1 MEIIAR
7 EIVSTDWITIVIM
20 VCFALLATAKL
31 MNSVRFSE
39 FVMLFNTNKYVVL
52 NQKGNKLST
61 LFNGVLILVQVLSV
75 SLFIYLCVDVLQW
88 QSDNTTDMMLYLKIA
103 SLYLFVL
110 ICKILIEKIISTIF
124 SIEVLIED
132 YLFYKISY
140 RNFLG
145 LILLPLNLLFIYT
158 AKPSKIVLIVLAVS
172 LLILNLIVLFSVY
185 KKNENIILNHMFY
198 FILYLCAL
206 EIAPYFMLYKL
217 II

>member
-1 MEIIAR
+1 MEFITREIIA
-7 EIVSTDWITIVIM
+7 TDWITIVIM
-20 VCFALLATAKL
+20 VCLTLLATAKL
-31 MNSVRFSE
+31 MNSARFSE

-61 LFNGVLILVQVLSV
+61 VFNGLLILVQVFSV
-75 SLFIYLCVDVLQW
+75 SLFIYLCIDVLQW
-88 QSDNTTDMMLYLKIA
+88 ESDTIDMILYFKIA

-124 SIEVLIED
+124 SIETLIED

-145 LILLPLNLLFIYT
+145 VILLPLNLLFIYT
-158 AKPSKIVLIVLAVS
+158 AKPSKIVLIVLVVS
-172 LLILNLIVLFSVY
+172 LLILNLIILFSIY

>member
-1 MEIIAR
+1 MKFIAR
-7 EIVSTDWITIVIM
+7 ELISTDWITIVIM
-20 VCFALLATAKL
+20 VSITLLASAKL
-31 MNSVRFSE
+31 INSIRFSE
-39 FVMLFNTNKYVVL
+39 FIMLFNTNKYVVV

-61 LFNGVLILVQVLSV
+61 FFNSVLILAQILSI
-75 SLFIYLCVDVLQW
+75 SLFAYLCIEAFQW
-88 QSDNTTDMMLYLKIA
+88 QGDSIDMMFYFKIA
-103 SLYLFVL
+103 SLYLFVF

-124 SIEVLIED
+124 SIETLIED

-145 LILLPLNLLFIYT
+145 VILLPLNLLFVYSV
-158 AKPSKIVLIVLAVS
+158 KPSKIVMIILIVS
-172 LLILNLIVLFSVY
+172 LLLLNLIILFSVY
-185 KKNENIILNHMFY
+185 RRNENVILNNLFY

>member
-1 MEIIAR
+1 MDIIAR
-7 EIVSTDWITIVIM
+7 EIIGTDWITIVIM
-20 VCFALLATAKL
+20 VCLVLLTTAKL
-31 MNSVRFSE
+31 INSARFLE
-39 FVMLFNTNKYVVL
+39 FVMLFNTNKYIVL

-75 SLFIYLCVDVLQW
+75 CLFIYLCADVLQW
-88 QSDNTTDMMLYLKIA
+88 QRDAIDMIFYFKIA

-110 ICKILIEKIISTIF
+110 ICKILVEKIISTLF

-145 LILLPLNLLFIYT
+145 VILLPLNLIFIY
-158 AKPSKIVLIVLAVS
+158 AVKPSEIILYILIGS
-172 LLILNLIVLFSVY
+172 LSILNLIVFISFF

-206 EIAPYFMLYKL
+206 EIAPYFILYKL
-217 II
+217 IV

>member
-1 MEIIAR
+1 MEVITREII
-7 EIVSTDWITIVIM
+7 STDWITIVILM
-20 VCFALLATAKL
+20 CFVLLATAKL
-31 MNSVRFSE
+31 MNSARFSE

-61 LFNGVLILVQVLSV
+61 FFNGVLVLVQALSV
-75 SLFIYLCVDVLQW
+75 SLFIYLCLDVLQW
-88 QSDNTTDMMLYLKIA
+88 QSDTVDVILYLKIA

-110 ICKILIEKIISTIF
+110 ICKILVEKIISAIF
-124 SIEVLIED
+124 SIEILIED
-132 YLFYKISY
+132 YLFYKLSY

-145 LILLPLNLLFIYT
+145 VILLPLNLLFIYT
-158 AKPSKIVLIVLAVS
+158 TKPSKIVLIILIAS
-172 LLILNLIVLFSVY
+172 LLILNLIILFSVY
-185 KKNENIILNHMFY
+185 KKNENIILNHSLY

>member
-1 MEIIAR
+1 MKVIVREIIA
-7 EIVSTDWITIVIM
+7 TDWITIVIM
-20 VCFALLATAKL
+20 TSIILLASARL

-39 FVMLFNTNKYVVL
+39 FIMLFNTNKYVVI

-61 LFNGVLILVQVLSV
+61 FFNGVLMLVQILSISLFAYLSV
-75 SLFIYLCVDVLQW
+75 EAFQW
-88 QSDNTTDMMLYLKIA
+88 QGDHIDMMLYFKIA
-103 SLYLFVL
+103 ALYLFVV
-110 ICKILIEKIISTIF
+110 ICKILVEKIISTIF
-124 SIEVLIED
+124 SIETLIED

-145 LILLPLNLLFIYT
+145 VILLPLNLLFVYSV
-158 AKPSKIVLIVLAVS
+158 KPSKIVVIVLIVS
-172 LLILNLIVLFSVY
+172 LLILNLIILFSVY
-185 KKNENIILNHMFY
+185 RRNENVILNNLFY

>member
-1 MEIIAR
+1 MDIIAR
-7 EIVSTDWITIVIM
+7 EIIGTDWITIVIM
-20 VCFALLATAKL
+20 VCLVLLTTAKL
-31 MNSVRFSE
+31 MNSARFLE
-39 FVMLFNTNKYVVL
+39 FVMLFNTNKYIVL

-75 SLFIYLCVDVLQW
+75 CLFIYLCADVLQW
-88 QSDNTTDMMLYLKIA
+88 QRDAIDMIFYFKIA

-110 ICKILIEKIISTIF
+110 ICKILVEKIISTLF

-145 LILLPLNLLFIYT
+145 VILLPLNLIFIY
-158 AKPSKIVLIVLAVS
+158 AVKPSEIILYFLIVS
-172 LLILNLIVLFSVY
+172 LSILNLIVFISFF

-206 EIAPYFMLYKL
+206 EIAPYFILYKL
-217 II
+217 IV

>member
-1 MEIIAR
+1 MEVITREII
-7 EIVSTDWITIVIM
+7 STDWITIVILM
-20 VCFALLATAKL
+20 CFVLLATAKL
-31 MNSVRFSE
+31 MNSARFSE

-61 LFNGVLILVQVLSV
+61 FFNGVLILVQVLSV
-75 SLFIYLCVDVLQW
+75 SLFIYLCLDVLQW
-88 QSDNTTDMMLYLKIA
+88 QSDTVDVILYLKIA

-110 ICKILIEKIISTIF
+110 ICKILVEKIISAIF
-124 SIEVLIED
+124 SIEILIED
-132 YLFYKISY
+132 YLFYKLSY

-145 LILLPLNLLFIYT
+145 VILLPLNLLFIYT
-158 AKPSKIVLIVLAVS
+158 TKPSKIVLIILIAS
-172 LLILNLIVLFSVY
+172 LLILNLIILFSVY
-185 KKNENIILNHMFY
+185 KKNENIILNHSLY